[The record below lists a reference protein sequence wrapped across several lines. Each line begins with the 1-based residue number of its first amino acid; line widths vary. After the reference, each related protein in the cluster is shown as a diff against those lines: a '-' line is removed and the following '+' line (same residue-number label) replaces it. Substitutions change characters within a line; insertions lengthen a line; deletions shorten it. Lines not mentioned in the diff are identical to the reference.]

1 MKNIQNKNNAISA
14 VVDEIPPKPKN
25 PATIE
30 MMKKMTASLSILD
43 LPLDLYLNDY
53 SMDHLNTNHF
63 IASILNL
70 SDFV

>member
-14 VVDEIPPKPKN
+14 VVEEIPPKPKN

-30 MMKKMTASLSILD
+30 MMKNTIASLSILYLPFD
-43 LPLDLYLNDY
+43 LHLNDY
-53 SMDHLNTNHF
+53 SINHSSTNHF
-63 IASILNL
+63 TASILNL